1 MLVKWSS
8 GESTPNDSITTKTH
22 NRILHGIYIIVLQY
36 THVLCAL
43 LLSIGRNTV
52 AIKTT
57 PRLFYLSV
65 SDKVATTYTSLLLS
79 IFQYLA
85 IYSYTAS
92 PVIDLP
98 VVCTDFHLKNTY
110 DLPLCPER
118 LTNKFKLT
126 WWYIYAFRCK
136 KKNKWTLVF
145 LSDHHPFQGSS
156 DSVQKYMIYYILPVM
171 YISRLLASII
181 TPPFIQRQIT
191 IILRARNNVRNK
203 NIAM

>member
-1 MLVKWSS
+1 MNPHQAIVLPPKRTT
-8 GESTPNDSITTKTH
+8 ESYM
-22 NRILHGIYIIVLQY
+22 GYIIVLQY

-43 LLSIGRNTV
+43 LLSIGRITV

-65 SDKVATTYTSLLLS
+65 SDKVTTTYTSLLLS

-110 DLPLCPER
+110 DMPLCPER

-136 KKNKWTLVF
+136 KKISERWSFCLTTIPSREAVIQYRNTW
-145 LSDHHPFQGSS
+145 
-156 DSVQKYMIYYILPVM
+156 YITYCL
-171 YISRLLASII
+171 
-181 TPPFIQRQIT
+181 
-191 IILRARNNVRNK
+191 
-203 NIAM
+203 